1 MAMVTALSW
10 RKPPLTKAQA
20 NLLFMLTLEDDTED
34 SPWMVMGDLQFWSA
48 SGFAHSLRTY
58 GHEMGLG
65 WYVGSMLPI
74 QFIYPGTYRKR
85 TLAPDV
91 MVAFTPEKRHT
102 SYDVQVEGA
111 FPPFV
116 LEVVSP
122 SSVERDEEEKLEA
135 YTLLGV
141 REYALFTPKENAP
154 STLMGYRREE
164 GDDKDAPMRTWEPDA
179 GGRLWSALL
188 GLHLEVHG
196 QALHARTAD
205 GRLLLMP
212 EEEALARARAELAQQ
227 RAEEA
232 LARAEAER
240 ARAEADRARAEEE
253 RAHAE
258 AEQRRSADEVE
269 RLRRE
274 LERYQQEGERSP

>member
-1 MAMVTALSW
+1 MVTTLPW

-20 NLLFMLTLEDDTED
+20 DLLFMLTLEDDTED
-34 SPWMVMGDLQFWSA
+34 APWMVMGDLQFWSA

-58 GHEMGLG
+58 GHEMGFG
-65 WYVGSMLPI
+65 WYVGGMLPI

-102 SYDVQVEGA
+102 SYDVTVEGA

-122 SSVERDEEEKLEA
+122 SSVARDEEEKLEA

-164 GDDKDAPMRTWEPDA
+164 GDDKDAPMRAWEPDA
-179 GGRLWSALL
+179 DGRLWSALL

-196 QALHARTAD
+196 QALHARTPD

-212 EEEALARARAELAQQ
+212 EQERLARARAELAQQ

-232 LARAEAER
+232 LARAEAE
-240 ARAEADRARAEEE
+240 
-253 RAHAE
+253 
-258 AEQRRSADEVE
+258 QRQSADEVE

-274 LERYQQEGERSP
+274 LERYQQEGDRSP